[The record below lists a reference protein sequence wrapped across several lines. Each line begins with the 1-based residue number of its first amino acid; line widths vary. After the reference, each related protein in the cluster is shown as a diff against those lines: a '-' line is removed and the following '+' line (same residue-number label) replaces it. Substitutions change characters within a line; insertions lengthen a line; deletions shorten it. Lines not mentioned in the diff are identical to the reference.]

1 MDSGYYAA
9 AAALLA
15 QSQALDLAAHNLSN
29 VNTPGYKAQR
39 PLFQSLLQARGIA
52 AQNPVNSA
60 INNYGVIGGSALNLA
75 SGVWERTANDLDLA
89 IEGDGYFTIQDKAGV
104 RHTRNG
110 NFRLAADGTLVTGDG
125 DPVLGPGG
133 PIHLLP
139 GTTTVSTDGTISVD
153 GAVMSKLQLVEFPA
167 GTTLTAEGATRYIA
181 PAGAAHAA
189 SNSQVRQGVLENSN
203 VNAVASA
210 VELVVVQRQ
219 AEMLQR
225 ALTIFHTEF
234 NRTAAEDLPRV

>member
-39 PLFQSLLQARGIA
+39 PVFQSLLQARGMA
-52 AQNPVNSA
+52 VQNPINSA
-60 INNYGVIGGSALNLA
+60 INSYGVVGGSSLNLA
-75 SGVWERTANDLDLA
+75 SGVWERTANDFDLA
-89 IEGDGYFTIQDKAGV
+89 IEGDGYFAVQGKAGV

-110 NFRLAADGTLVTGDG
+110 NFRLSGDGTLVTADG
-125 DPVLGPGG
+125 DAVLGPGG
-133 PIHLLP
+133 PIHLMP

-153 GAVMSKLQLVEFPA
+153 GAVVTKLQLVEFPQ
-167 GTTLTAEGATRYIA
+167 GTMLTAEGATRYIA
-181 PAGAAHAA
+181 PAGTARAAT
-189 SNSQVRQGVLENSN
+189 NSQVRQGVLEGSN
-203 VNAVASA
+203 VNPVASA
-210 VELVVVQRQ
+210 VDLVVVQRQ